1 MVDRQTESY
10 CRLLQFL
17 RNVLQL
23 NIDYDNVQI
32 ITDFE
37 QGLRNAIS
45 RVLPEANNSGCWFH
59 YIQVGTVTEVVHHGN
74 SFSIQLGFRL
84 IQDLGTFITSN

>member
-17 RNVLQL
+17 RLKLNVDYTNLQ
-23 NIDYDNVQI
+23 V

-37 QGLRNAIS
+37 QGLRNAIT
-45 RVLPEANNSGCWFH
+45 RVLPEVNNSGCWFH
-59 YIQVGTVTEVVHHGN
+59 YIQVLQKTQINQINRH
-74 SFSIQLGFRL
+74 L
-84 IQDLGTFITSN
+84 IYLFNDM